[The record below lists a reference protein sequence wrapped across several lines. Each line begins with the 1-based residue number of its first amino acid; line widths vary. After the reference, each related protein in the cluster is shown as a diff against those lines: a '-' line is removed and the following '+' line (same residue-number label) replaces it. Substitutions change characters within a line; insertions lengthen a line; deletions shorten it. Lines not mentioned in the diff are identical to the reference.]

1 MAITRIYYN
10 KLVRDNI
17 KHRIEQKG
25 ANCDVRLLTDVQEF
39 QQELFK
45 KIAEEANTLSMAR
58 TKEEFIGE
66 YCDLMVALEALIEQ
80 LEISPEELQKAKDES
95 MQFKGAYKHRHFL
108 HWSDDLEYKSD
119 DSPQGIPI

>member
-1 MAITRIYYN
+1 MSITRIYYN

-17 KHRIEQKG
+17 KQRIETKG
-25 ANCDVRLLTDVQEF
+25 AHCDVRLLTDVQEY

-45 KIAEEANTLSMAR
+45 KIAEEGGSLAMAR

-80 LEISPEELQKAKDES
+80 LEITPEELATAREAN
-95 MQFKGAYKHRHFL
+95 MQFKGGYKHRHFL
-108 HWSDDLEYKSD
+108 HWSDDMQYEST
-119 DSPQGIPI
+119 DSPQGIPL